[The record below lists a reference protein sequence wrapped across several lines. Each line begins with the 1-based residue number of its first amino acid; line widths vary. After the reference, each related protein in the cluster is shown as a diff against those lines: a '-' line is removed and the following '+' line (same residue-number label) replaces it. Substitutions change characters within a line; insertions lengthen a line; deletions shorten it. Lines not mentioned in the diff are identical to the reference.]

1 MSSKKDLTILI
12 NHLEKYPPLGLTQK
26 AADFILF
33 NQVVKHCNNKDHLSI
48 EGLKTNKK
56 NNKNKKYLIL
66 KHQ

>member
-12 NHLEKYPPLGLTQK
+12 NHLEKYPPLGLTKK

-48 EGLKTNKK
+48 EGLKK
-56 NNKNKKYLIL
+56 IL
-66 KHQ
+66 NIKASMN